1 MADLLFSCHGWSR
14 LPAVWPWQI
23 KVYIVRFIPGIWIS
37 QKILGSQNPGLK
49 KSQKSSNLVQKSGE
63 VNYWWSCPDKS
74 RFTKSDLFL
83 ESGYSRKSWENK
95 ILGYILGRLFSCHG
109 WSRLPEIW
117 PWQIKVYIL
126 YAHHYNPLLIWNRS
140 WIPTIHKARIL
151 RKKPLKKTFLDFKKW
166 VKSIQTAGYNGARMM
181 RYNDFHWYWCRAM
194 CKKYF
199 RR

>member
-1 MADLLFSCHGWSR
+1 MLCHFDLVLAWLPLCYALQNGEMDPGGWNEVLFLAGPVHTILLLPLYCCYYHYTGMADLLFSCHGWSR

-95 ILGYILGRLFSCHG
+95 ILGYWDGRPAIQL
-109 WSRLPEIW
+109 
-117 PWQIKVYIL
+117 
-126 YAHHYNPLLIWNRS
+126 S
-140 WIPTIHKARIL
+140 WM
-151 RKKPLKKTFLDFKKW
+151 
-166 VKSIQTAGYNGARMM
+166 KSITG
-181 RYNDFHWYWCRAM
+181 DLAM
-194 CKKYF
+194 TNQGLYTLCTPL
-199 RR
+199 